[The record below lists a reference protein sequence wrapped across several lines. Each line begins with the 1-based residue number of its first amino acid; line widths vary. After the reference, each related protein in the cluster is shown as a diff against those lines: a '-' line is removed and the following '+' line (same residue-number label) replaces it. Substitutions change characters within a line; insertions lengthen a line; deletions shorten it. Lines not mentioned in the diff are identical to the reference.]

1 MLPFFHAVNS
11 VQLNKETFMLCLNK
25 ILSIWVVAVGGKT
38 SFTLSLLA
46 LLSSTQSPTMISR
59 TLLLLYGARKMNHG
73 YVKRLQ
79 VDVNQLFF
87 SFVPPFSRSRLEL
100 EEFCSQ

>member
-1 MLPFFHAVNS
+1 
-11 VQLNKETFMLCLNK
+11 
-25 ILSIWVVAVGGKT
+25 
-38 SFTLSLLA
+38 
-46 LLSSTQSPTMISR
+46 MISR

-87 SFVPPFSRSRLEL
+87 SFVPPFSRSRLQLTAVVVYNKRIYIWEWRDSFFSARICASIHVVQVFHVL
-100 EEFCSQ
+100 VQLHLLGVVVQLHKAHG

>member
-1 MLPFFHAVNS
+1 
-11 VQLNKETFMLCLNK
+11 MLCLNK

-38 SFTLSLLA
+38 SFTLS
-46 LLSSTQSPTMISR
+46 LSSTQSPTMISR

-79 VDVNQLFF
+79 VDVNQL
-87 SFVPPFSRSRLEL
+87 SVAGLLLRI
-100 EEFCSQ
+100 

>member
-1 MLPFFHAVNS
+1 
-11 VQLNKETFMLCLNK
+11 MLCLNK

-38 SFTLSLLA
+38 SFTLS
-46 LLSSTQSPTMISR
+46 LSSTQSPTMISR

-87 SFVPPFSRSRLEL
+87 SFVPPFSRSRLQL
-100 EEFCSQ
+100 TMQSTTKEFTWGNGKIPFFF